1 MRSRIVRLFLV
12 LGAAPSMLAAQDAGA
27 APRQLSLADAINL
40 ARQNSPA
47 YRQAVNDEGPAAAQ
61 VRAAY
66 GALLPTISSSAGLG
80 YSRAGRETIGN
91 QIFSQGA
98 STVSSNYGISVS
110 LGLSYGQFL
119 GPAQSKAQERVTEEN
134 IASAGINLTA
144 DVTSQYLQALRADA
158 SVQVAEQQ
166 VARNQDFL
174 DQARASFQVGRGN
187 MVEVRQAEVA
197 KSNADVQL
205 LRARQQATETRIE
218 LLRRMGVPA
227 GTNPGTL
234 ALTETFALVE
244 PRWQLAELQ
253 AEARMQNPALRAA
266 AAQTD
271 AANIGV
277 RAARAEYLPSFSIS
291 TGLSGFT
298 QQATNVDPLL
308 AGQLAG
314 AQSAVTNCAFQNAIL
329 ERLTSPHPSPNGG
342 IIPDCNAYAGLD
354 ASGTRLL
361 PEVEQSIRDANT
373 GWPFSFTRQP
383 WSISFGVSLP
393 IFDGFSRAAR
403 VSQARASQDDAREGL
418 RAQQLL
424 IDGQVHAQ
432 LLAVETNWQAAQ
444 IADTNRT
451 AAREQLELARERYRL
466 GSGTALEVADAQN
479 SVTQA
484 EAGYVN
490 AIYDYHTAV
499 VGLEAAVGRP
509 LR

>member
-1 MRSRIVRLFLV
+1 MLV
-12 LGAAPSMLAAQDAGA
+12 AQDAPA
-27 APRQLSLADAINL
+27 APRQLSLAEALNL
-40 ARQNSPA
+40 ARQHSPT
-47 YRQAVNDEGPAAAQ
+47 YRQALNDDDPAAAE

-66 GALLPTISSSAGLG
+66 GNLLPNVSTSAGIS
-80 YSRAGRETIGN
+80 YERAGRERFAN
-91 QIFSQGA
+91 QIFSQGS
-98 STVSSNYGISVS
+98 STVSSNYSVS
-110 LGLSYGQFL
+110 VSMGLSYGLFL
-119 GPAQSKAQERVTEEN
+119 APAQAKAQQRVAEEN
-134 IASAGINLTA
+134 IATAGLNLTA
-144 DVTSQYLQALRADA
+144 DVTNQYLLALRADA
-158 SVQVAEQQ
+158 SVTVAEQQ
-166 VARNQDFL
+166 VARNSDFR
-174 DQARASFQVGRGN
+174 DQARARFQVGRGD

-205 LRARQQATETRIE
+205 LRARQQAVQTRIE
-218 LLRRMGVPA
+218 LLRRMGVDGGSAA
-227 GTNPGTL
+227 GITL
-234 ALTETFALVE
+234 TEQFALTE
-244 PRWQLAELQ
+244 PRWELAALQ
-253 AEARMQNPALRAA
+253 RDARMQNPQLRAA
-266 AAQTD
+266 AAQED
-271 AANIGV
+271 AASIGV

-298 QQATNVDPLL
+298 QQATSVDPLI
-308 AGQLAG
+308 AGQIAG

-361 PEVEQSIRDANT
+361 PEVEQSIRDANS

-403 VSQARASQDDAREGL
+403 VSQARASRDDARESL

-424 IDGQVHAQ
+424 IDGQVQ
-432 LLAVETNWQAAQ
+432 SELLAVQANWQAAQ

-451 AAREQLELARERYRL
+451 AAQEQLTLARERYRL

-479 SVTQA
+479 AVTQA
-484 EAGYVN
+484 EASYIN
-490 AIYDYHTAV
+490 AVYDYHTAV

>member
-1 MRSRIVRLFLV
+1 MRSRIVRLLLV
-12 LGAAPSMLAAQDAGA
+12 LGAGPGILAAQDAGA
-27 APRQLSLADAINL
+27 APRQLSLVDAINL

-47 YRQAVNDEGPAAAQ
+47 YRQAINDEDPAAAQ

-66 GALLPTISSSAGLG
+66 GQLLPSVSTSAGIG
-80 YSRAGRETIGN
+80 YTRAGRQTIAN

-98 STVSSNYGISVS
+98 STISSNYNIGVS
-110 LGLSYGQFL
+110 LGLSYGAFL
-119 GPAQSKAQERVTEEN
+119 APKQARAQQRVTEEN
-134 IASAGINLTA
+134 IASAGLNLTA
-144 DVTSQYLQALRADA
+144 DITNQYLLALRADA
-158 SVQVAEQQ
+158 SVLVAEQQ
-166 VARNQDFL
+166 VARNEDFL
-174 DQARASFQVGRGN
+174 SQAAARFQVGRGD
-187 MVEVRQAEVA
+187 MVEVRQAQVA

-205 LRARQQATETRIE
+205 LRARQNAVQTRIE
-218 LLRRMGVPA
+218 LLRRMGMPA
-227 GTNPGTL
+227 SASAGSL
-234 ALTETFALVE
+234 VLTEQFVLSE
-244 PRWQLAELQ
+244 PRWELG
-253 AEARMQNPALRAA
+253 ALLSEARNQNPALRAA
-266 AAQTD
+266 MAQED
-271 AANIGV
+271 AASIGV
-277 RAARAEYLPSFSIS
+277 RAARSDYLPSFSIS

-298 QQATNVDPLL
+298 QQFTSTDPLI
-308 AGQLAG
+308 AGQIAG

-373 GWPFSFTRQP
+373 GWPFGFTRQP
-383 WSISFGVSLP
+383 WGISFGVSLP

-424 IDGQVHAQ
+424 IEGQVQ
-432 LLAVETNWQAAQ
+432 SELLQVQTNWQAAQ

-451 AAREQLELARERYRL
+451 AAQEQLTLARERYRL

-479 SVTQA
+479 AVTQA
-484 EAGYVN
+484 EAGYIN
-490 AIYDYHTAV
+490 AVYDYHTAV

>member
-1 MRSRIVRLFLV
+1 MRSRIVRLLLI
-12 LGAAPSMLAAQDAGA
+12 LGAMPSVLVAQDAGA

-47 YRQAVNDEGPAAAQ
+47 YRQAVNDEDPAAAQ

-66 GALLPTISSSAGLG
+66 GQLLPNVSSSAGIS
-80 YSRAGRETIGN
+80 YARAGRQTIAN

-98 STVSSNYGISVS
+98 STVSSNYNIGVS
-110 LGLSYGQFL
+110 LGLSYGTFL
-119 GPAQSKAQERVTEEN
+119 APSQAKAQQRVTEEN
-134 IASAGINLTA
+134 IAAAGLNLTA
-144 DVTSQYLQALRADA
+144 DITNQYLLALRADA
-158 SVQVAEQQ
+158 SVLVAEQQ
-166 VARNQDFL
+166 VARNQDFR
-174 DQARASFQVGRGN
+174 DQARARFQVGRGD

-197 KSNADVQL
+197 KANADVQL
-205 LRARQQATETRIE
+205 LRARQNAVQTRIE
-218 LLRRMGVPA
+218 LLRRMGVSA
-227 GTNPGTL
+227 GTSAETL
-234 ALTETFALVE
+234 ALTEQFPLTE
-244 PRWQLAELQ
+244 PRWELAALLS
-253 AEARMQNPALRAA
+253 EARNQNPALRAA
-266 AAQTD
+266 AAQED
-271 AANIGV
+271 AASIGV
-277 RAARAEYLPSFSIS
+277 RAARSEYLPSFSIS

-298 QQATNVDPLL
+298 QQFTSVDPLI
-308 AGQLAG
+308 AGQIAG

-361 PEVEQSIRDANT
+361 PEVEQSIRDGNT

-383 WSISFGVSLP
+383 WGISFGVSLP

-418 RAQQLL
+418 RAQQLM
-424 IDGQVHAQ
+424 IEGQVHGE
-432 LLAVETNWQAAQ
+432 LLSVNTNWQAAQ
-444 IADTNRT
+444 IADSNRT
-451 AAREQLELARERYRL
+451 AAREQLTLARERYRL

-479 SVTQA
+479 AVTQA
-484 EAGYVN
+484 EAGYIN
-490 AIYDYHTAV
+490 AVYDYHTAV

>member
-1 MRSRIVRLFLV
+1 MRSRIVRLLLV
-12 LGAAPSMLAAQDAGA
+12 LGALPSALVAQDAGL
-27 APRQLSLADAINL
+27 APRQLSLAEALNL

-47 YRQAVNDEGPAAAQ
+47 YRQAVNDEDPAAAQ

-66 GALLPTISSSAGLG
+66 GQLLPNVSSSAGIS
-80 YSRAGRETIGN
+80 YARAGRQTFAN

-98 STVSSNYGISVS
+98 STVSSNYNISMS
-110 LGLSYGQFL
+110 LGLSYGTFL
-119 GPAQSKAQERVTEEN
+119 APSQAKAQQRVTEEN
-134 IASAGINLTA
+134 IASAGLNLTA
-144 DVTSQYLQALRADA
+144 DITNQYLLALRADA
-158 SVQVAEQQ
+158 SVLVAEQQ
-166 VARNQDFL
+166 VARNQDFQ
-174 DQARASFQVGRGN
+174 DQARARFQVGRGD

-205 LRARQQATETRIE
+205 LRARQNAVQTRIE
-218 LLRRMGVPA
+218 LLRRMGVSTGA
-227 GTNPGTL
+227 SAATL
-234 ALTETFALVE
+234 TLTEQFPLTE
-244 PRWQLAELQ
+244 PRWELAALLS
-253 AEARMQNPALRAA
+253 EARNQNPALRAA
-266 AAQTD
+266 AAQED
-271 AANIGV
+271 AASIGV
-277 RAARAEYLPSFSIS
+277 RAARSEYLPSFSIS

-298 QQATNVDPLL
+298 QQSTSVDPLI
-308 AGQLAG
+308 ASQLAG

-361 PEVEQSIRDANT
+361 PDVEQSIRDANT

-393 IFDGFSRAAR
+393 LFDGFSRASR

-424 IDGQVHAQ
+424 IEGQVHGE
-432 LLAVETNWQAAQ
+432 LLAVNTNWQAAQ
-444 IADTNRT
+444 IADSNRT
-451 AAREQLELARERYRL
+451 AAREQLTLARERYRL

-479 SVTQA
+479 AVTQA
-484 EAGYVN
+484 EAGYIN
-490 AIYDYHTAV
+490 AVYDYHTAV